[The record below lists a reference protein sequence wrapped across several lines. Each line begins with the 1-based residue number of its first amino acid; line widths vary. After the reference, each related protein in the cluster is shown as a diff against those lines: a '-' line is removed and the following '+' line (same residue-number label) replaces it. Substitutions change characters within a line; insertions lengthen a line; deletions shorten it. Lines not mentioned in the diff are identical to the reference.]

1 MALEILAHIERLR
14 ADWMA
19 LQPIDLGHAAKLHQ
33 KMRLEWNYNSNHIE
47 GNTLTYG
54 ETELLLIFDQT
65 KGDHEF
71 REYEEMKG
79 HDVALKMVEDLA
91 NDKERELTE
100 SFICNLNKLIL
111 KEPFYKEA
119 ITPDGQTTQRLIKIG
134 EYKSQPNS
142 VILQNGEMFHYA
154 SPTETPAKMYD
165 LLQWYRQAAADGSHH
180 PITLAA
186 ELHYRFVLIHPFDD
200 GNGRIS
206 RLLMNYH
213 LLRHGYPPVIIKSA
227 DKKNYLRSLHEADTG
242 NVAAFVDYVAEQLVW
257 SYEISI
263 KASKGEI
270 IDEPDDWE
278 KKIELLKKSTRPD
291 LVANQKKSIEVLHQV
306 WDNSLLPFY
315 SQLLADL
322 IKIGSLF
329 AESTIR
335 IWRNQVNSNTDTY
348 TENSSIEKMIT
359 SIYMNTVSWLEE
371 DRKLV
376 DAIRVQFEWNGY
388 KYAGINTFNSGF
400 DIEVVFQP
408 QKYCIKFDTTEK
420 RNIEMLYSQILS
432 ESESKAII
440 DEIKE
445 HVLAQIKRWAK
456 T

>member
-19 LQPIDLGHAAKLHQ
+19 LQPIDPVHAAKLQQ

-54 ETELLLIFDQT
+54 ETELLLIFGET

-79 HDVALKMVEDLA
+79 HDVALEMVMDLA
-91 NDKERELTE
+91 HDKERELTE
-100 SFICNLNKLIL
+100 SFICNLNKLLL

-119 ITPDGQTTQRLIKIG
+119 ITSDGQPTRRLIKIG

-142 VILQNGEMFHYA
+142 VRLQNGEMFHYA
-154 SPTETPAKMYD
+154 SPAETPAKMHD

-213 LLRHGYPPVIIKSA
+213 LLRHDYPPVIIKSA
-227 DKKNYLRSLHEADTG
+227 DKKNYLRALHEADTG

-263 KASKGEI
+263 KAAKGESV
-270 IDEPDDWE
+270 DEVGDWE
-278 KKIELLKKSTRPD
+278 KEIELLKRNVSPD
-291 LVANQKKSIEVLHQV
+291 LVASKKKSLEVVRLI
-306 WDNSLLPFY
+306 WGDCLLPFY
-315 SQLLADL
+315 ERLLSDL
-322 IKIGSLF
+322 NKIGELF
-329 AESTIR
+329 DESIIR
-335 IWRNQVNSNTDTY
+335 IRRDGSSSDYDEFTGEV
-348 TENSSIEKMIT
+348 SIERIIT
-359 SIYMNTVSWLEE
+359 GMTGHIRYVPGGKLINSIG
-371 DRKLV
+371 
-376 DAIRVQFEWNGY
+376 VQFEWKGY
-388 KYAGINTFNSGF
+388 KYTRINTFNNLYN
-400 DIEVVFQP
+400 IEVYFFP
-408 QKYCIKFDTTEK
+408 RNYCIKFDTNEE
-420 RNIEMLYSQILS
+420 RQIEMLYSQFLTAN
-432 ESESKAII
+432 ETLAIV
-440 DEIKE
+440 DEIKK
-445 HVLAQIKRWAK
+445 HVLAQIKERAK